1 MSNYDMNLRII
12 EINRKIKIGKVV
24 VALPIFFTILGYKV
38 GRRRCP
44 IISNRM

>member
-38 GRRRCP
+38 GRRRCL
-44 IISNRM
+44 IISDRM